1 MFWFFTTIQAI
12 VFDANNFC
20 YRISQLTQLTS
31 LERCDQMKYVEQ
43 REESLQQIVSIPRE
57 EFQTQIIS
65 GIYYHNAILQNL
77 SEQDTCFGS
86 KDLIDRERNAV
97 DLYDQRDS
105 KGQMSFSSFN
115 QLPTKLPANSV
126 ALSNEVWN
134 IGDRIFAPIFVQQHA
149 LPAIQQLQWYAIGF
163 RNVLASNQ
171 HAVVK
176 EATYNPLICY
186 ENSLWTKKLPAIFS
200 GVVGRSSRLP
210 YAQRGLGSNLQHQMV
225 ATKSLRSGP
234 LQPVLKCAPMD
245 TMYHS
250 EIGIPQTMIEV
261 MNHIKVQL
269 KPTGRPEYSG
279 SQCRSRWW
287 VCDGHE

>member
-1 MFWFFTTIQAI
+1 MYGDAMFWFFTTIQAI
-12 VFDANNFC
+12 VFDANIFC

-31 LERCDQMKYVEQ
+31 PECFDQMKYVEQ
-43 REESLQQIVSIPRE
+43 QEESLQQIVSTPRE

-86 KDLIDRERNAV
+86 KDLIDRERKAV

-126 ALSNEVWN
+126 APSNEVWN
-134 IGDRIFAPIFVQQHA
+134 IGDRIFAPILVRQHA
-149 LPAIQQLQWYAIGF
+149 LTAIQQLQRHAIVF

-171 HAVVK
+171 HSVVK

-186 ENSLWTKKLPAIFS
+186 ENSLWTKKLPAIFG

-210 YAQRGLGSNLQHQMV
+210 YAQQGLGSNLQHQMV
-225 ATKSLRSGP
+225 AAKSIQSGP
-234 LQPVLKCAPMD
+234 LRPALKGAPMD
-245 TMYHS
+245 ILYHS
-250 EIGIPQTMIEV
+250 EIGTPA
-261 MNHIKVQL
+261 
-269 KPTGRPEYSG
+269 YYD
-279 SQCRSRWW
+279 RS
-287 VCDGHE
+287 HESYQSAVETNRKTRIFWLSR